1 MTTAVHIAAH
11 ATEALL
17 FSTLLQLTVLV
28 LAARV
33 GGGIALRMRQ
43 FDFSHLAGRCN
54 RGVVMWVALVLGFF
68 LFSWFDVRPVM
79 NRILHHCDAGTGN
92 ALAQPARHFCP
103 A

>member
-33 GGGIALRMRQ
+33 GGGIALRMQ
-43 FDFSHLAGRCN
+43 
-54 RGVVMWVALVLGFF
+54 
-68 LFSWFDVRPVM
+68 
-79 NRILHHCDAGTGN
+79 
-92 ALAQPARHFCP
+92 
-103 A
+103 